1 MEYKRLLIISH
12 NCFSKTGSN
21 GRTLAN
27 YLNGWQKEKLAQIY
41 IHPEMPDFDICSQYY
56 CISDMAVLKSIVKR
70 DPAGFVVQ
78 NTTYLEKSDTTID
91 RTKSRKNSLMFL
103 MRELAWKSKL
113 WNYGGLEKWLDDFA
127 PEIILVQAGD
137 AAFLFDLAI
146 SVGKKYNAEIAV
158 YNTEGYY
165 FKKISYLKENKVSKR
180 FYPILNLYFK
190 KAYSRLVCKSKVQ
203 IYNCN
208 LLAEDY
214 EATFHT
220 GSKVI
225 MNTSEF
231 TNEAVFYP
239 KKKKI
244 LYAGNLGLY
253 RHISL
258 IEFANA
264 VQQVD
269 PNMKVDVYGRIPDE
283 VVKAQIDN
291 CSAIRFHGFISYEK
305 LKKELRESQFL
316 LHVESFDA
324 FYKEDLKYA
333 FSTKIADSLAAGS
346 CLFVYAPENMAVIQY
361 LQGKEAAAL
370 ITTQEFL
377 KEKIAGVLQDELLCQ
392 TYAENGRKL
401 AERNH
406 NLIKNR
412 EEFQKILLT

>member
-1 MEYKRLLIISH
+1 MFDEISG
-12 NCFSKTGSN
+12 N
-21 GRTLAN
+21 
-27 YLNGWQKEKLAQIY
+27 EQIKG
-41 IHPEMPDFDICSQYY
+41 E
-56 CISDMAVLKSIVKR
+56 LRKS
-70 DPAGFVVQ
+70 
-78 NTTYLEKSDTTID
+78 
-91 RTKSRKNSLMFL
+91 
-103 MRELAWKSKL
+103 
-113 WNYGGLEKWLDDFA
+113 
-127 PEIILVQAGD
+127 
-137 AAFLFDLAI
+137 
-146 SVGKKYNAEIAV
+146 
-158 YNTEGYY
+158 
-165 FKKISYLKENKVSKR
+165 LKENKVSKR